1 MDVSE
6 SYRPGALI
14 AGTWAAMQYMGEKYV
29 MSWSPTSTQLIPIY
43 HHVSGYHQ
51 SAKNI
56 VTATR
61 KIMHGIKTEIPQL
74 YVLGNPPASVVACG
88 VKDGS
93 GINIMRVGDTM
104 SKKGWGLSALQ
115 NPPALHISVTVRNP
129 LPTNFSYFF

>member
-6 SYRPGALI
+6 SCRPGALI

-29 MSWSPTSTQLIPIY
+29 TLWSPTPIQLIPIY
-43 HHVSGYHQ
+43 HHFSGYHQ

-61 KIMHGIKTEIPQL
+61 KIIHGIKTEIPEL
-74 YVLGNPPASVVACG
+74 YVLGNPPTSVVACG
-88 VKDGS
+88 VKEGS

-115 NPPALHISVTVRNP
+115 NPPALHISVTVRNLYP
-129 LPTNFSYFF
+129 PTLPFFF